1 MNVLPQ
7 LQRTVVSL
15 YVGWVSVFM
24 IFSVEIEVP
33 VYRTTHEPIPVQ

>member
-1 MNVLPQ
+1 VVKVLPQ

-24 IFSVEIEVP
+24 IFSVEIE
-33 VYRTTHEPIPVQ
+33 T